1 MNIQYFFA
9 PCKSF
14 DSHVH
19 HFHLNRMSKGDE
31 DFHFH
36 FHLKVFKLFDMFDC
50 SSSSVRELHLHI
62 GWLQLPEVVSGK
74 SGKLAVAPEFT
85 SATHSPH
92 SVGKM
97 GRGRVLKPQL
107 SPWSSVVTQRAQ
119 HEGEQ
124 QGERQKHANSLR
136 KIFSGSL
143 YHLCDGVRRLRR
155 LLPRLD
161 FLVGSTR
168 KTRARSRR
176 CRRRLQQ
183 LCSGSGDRALL
194 R

>member
-1 MNIQYFFA
+1 
-9 PCKSF
+9 
-14 DSHVH
+14 
-19 HFHLNRMSKGDE
+19 MSKGDE
-31 DFHFH
+31 DFNFH
-36 FHLKVFKLFDMFDC
+36 FQLKAFKLFDMFDC

-124 QGERQKHANSLR
+124 QGERQKEQFDEN
-136 KIFSGSL
+136 IFRQPLSF
-143 YHLCDGVRRLRR
+143 VRWRPSSQATSSEAQ
-155 LLPRLD
+155 LPRWLD
-161 FLVGSTR
+161 EEDKSKEPEVPASTSATVFRIGRLGSV
-168 KTRARSRR
+168 
-176 CRRRLQQ
+176 
-183 LCSGSGDRALL
+183 ALSSCP

>member
-1 MNIQYFFA
+1 
-9 PCKSF
+9 
-14 DSHVH
+14 
-19 HFHLNRMSKGDE
+19 MSKGDE

-36 FHLKVFKLFDMFDC
+36 FHLKYFKLFDMFDC
-50 SSSSVRELHLHI
+50 PSSSVCELHLHI

-124 QGERQKHANSLR
+124 QGERQKHANSLT
-136 KIFSGSL
+136 KIFFRQPLSF
-143 YHLCDGVRRLRR
+143 VRWRPSSQATSSEAQ
-155 LLPRLD
+155 LPRWLD
-161 FLVGSTR
+161 EEDKSKEPEVPASTSATVFRIGRPGSV
-168 KTRARSRR
+168 
-176 CRRRLQQ
+176 
-183 LCSGSGDRALL
+183 ALSSCP